1 LASNV
6 IAFRKTEAAKANV
19 QAITN
24 QFKSEAATA
33 QQKADEAYEMKRFH
47 EDELSRLKACLERLY
62 AVSGDVRRTKVL
74 AERAVADQSRKYG
87 I

>member
-1 LASNV
+1 MASNV
-6 IAFRKTEAAKANV
+6 IAFRKTDEAKANV
-19 QAITN
+19 QALTDKL
-24 QFKSEAATA
+24 KSDNATA

-47 EDELSRLKACLERLY
+47 EDELARLKACLERLY